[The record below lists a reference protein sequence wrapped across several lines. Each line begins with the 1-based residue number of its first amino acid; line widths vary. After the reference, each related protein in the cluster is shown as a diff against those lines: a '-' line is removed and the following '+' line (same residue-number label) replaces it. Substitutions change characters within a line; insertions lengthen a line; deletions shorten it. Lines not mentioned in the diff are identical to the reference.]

1 MTFNEMY
8 LIAVS
13 KFIRKEF
20 EISKSELDAHA
31 EIKLAESIIQR
42 YWTQSKTDKTKYLG
56 RFLNHE
62 FLVTKLSFNQSDLG
76 YTISGKFDENGVKV
90 IIVPGTAYSMI
101 SLIFAIIL
109 IGIGFY
115 TKFIQY
121 DRMTFAFIG
130 LILVSSISI
139 AMFKYMKYS
148 EAELVALLKPP
159 TQEISN

>member
-8 LIAVS
+8 LSAVS

-20 EISKSELDAHA
+20 EISKSELDAQA
-31 EIKLAESIIQR
+31 ETKLAESIIQK
-42 YWTQSKTDKTKYLG
+42 YWTQSKTAKTKYLG
-56 RFLNHE
+56 KFLNHE
-62 FLVTKLSFNQSDLG
+62 FLVTNLSLNQSDLG

-101 SLIFAIIL
+101 SLMFAILL

-115 TKFIQY
+115 TKFIRY
-121 DRMTFAFIG
+121 DHMTLVFIG
-130 LILVSSISI
+130 LIFVSSIAI

-148 EAELVALLKPP
+148 EAELVALLKRP
-159 TQEISN
+159 TQENSN